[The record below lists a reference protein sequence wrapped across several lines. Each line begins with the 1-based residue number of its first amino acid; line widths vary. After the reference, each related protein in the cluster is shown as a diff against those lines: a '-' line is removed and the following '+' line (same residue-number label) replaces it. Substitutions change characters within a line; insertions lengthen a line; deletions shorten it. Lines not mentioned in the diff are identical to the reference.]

1 MWFAVFLSFLLL
13 WLQSEIIAYNLVVSG
28 WKSLPVWLDGAFK
41 QPEAEG
47 KPWEPGLRRCSEE
60 NPSSLPAVHISA
72 GFRKCLSS
80 NLPSS
85 TSLSQSRDFE
95 QKKNG
100 RNPCFSP
107 GRCFSC
113 HCQAPGFYLYW
124 IGWKLWYFV
133 RKSEY
138 WHFLAGWFWI
148 PFIVQCAASG
158 AESAKHVLNLV
169 WQHLHLPL
177 RLQRGDPLPVHLH
190 RLAHSLVRLLF
201 LRNEEMW

>member
-1 MWFAVFLSFLLL
+1 MATRKPVINHQFGIFIKMWFAVFLSFLLL
-13 WLQSEIIAYNLVVSG
+13 GLQSEIIAYNLVVSG

-95 QKKNG
+95 QKKW
-100 RNPCFSP
+100 PQPLLLSWP
-107 GRCFSC
+107 
-113 HCQAPGFYLYW
+113 L
-124 IGWKLWYFV
+124 L
-133 RKSEY
+133 
-138 WHFLAGWFWI
+138 L
-148 PFIVQCAASG
+148 
-158 AESAKHVLNLV
+158 
-169 WQHLHLPL
+169 LPL
-177 RLQRGDPLPVHLH
+177 PSPRFLPV
-190 RLAHSLVRLLF
+190 RL
-201 LRNEEMW
+201 